1 MKPEKYITQYKEL
14 ARTSLEFSVKEILD
28 FLVKN
33 NISPEEY
40 ENVLIS
46 SEIEDGCPCCQDGKS
61 NIVISFSKQ
70 IPNSNFEN
78 EEQAYLAELA
88 LQKEQENQRKK
99 EEKAY
104 QDSMNAK
111 RAYKE
116 FSRTKR
122 IAAKSAGRNV

>member
-14 ARTSLEFSVKEILD
+14 AKEETLSVKELFDILI
-28 FLVKN
+28 KN
-33 NISPEEY
+33 KIDPEDY
-40 ENVLIS
+40 DNVSIS
-46 SEIEDGCPCCQDGKS
+46 SHANGDYYRTLITVSLE
-61 NIVISFSKQ
+61 KQ
-70 IPNSNFEN
+70 IPNSNFES

-111 RAYKE
+111 RAYRE

-122 IAAKSAGRNV
+122 VSAKSAGRNI